1 MKQNNLKPSKGEI
14 GEQIVSNFFDSSF
27 SKIFSF
33 SSPKTKNN
41 AEIADV
47 LIWLN
52 RTIFLIEVKTR
63 DTEKGTASIESWAH
77 SQIKQAH
84 KQINKNILKIEQGEK
99 IYVNNRYYNSELD
112 CDGICNILGLII
124 LVYEGECNI
133 EPSKYLKD
141 IYSSKTPIQVISWKD
156 IQEMTKEI
164 ETVPDL
170 QYYLQDGFKYLK
182 LKDIYL
188 DQELSVVGYYK
199 LHQNKFPTQATDFSS
214 INYYDKYK
222 TLVKQEI
229 DRRNIH
235 NRNAIW
241 IEQIESIFNNQRKLI
256 INIPIGLLFAWEFG
270 ILSQRERAYYGEK
283 INAVQQWFMDE
294 KGDRYF
300 SYQSQNTKNWILFYF
315 TQLDDE
321 HTSKK
326 LEELTRLKII
336 REVEANSFEFC
347 IYSLC
352 FKVSRIYPYQ
362 LMEISDGIVM
372 GVDAIEG
379 NYSQKDIDLAFE
391 KFGAGKPKKI
401 EEFPS

>member
-1 MKQNNLKPSKGEI
+1 
-14 GEQIVSNFFDSSF
+14 
-27 SKIFSF
+27 
-33 SSPKTKNN
+33 
-41 AEIADV
+41 
-47 LIWLN
+47 
-52 RTIFLIEVKTR
+52 
-63 DTEKGTASIESWAH
+63 
-77 SQIKQAH
+77 
-84 KQINKNILKIEQGEK
+84 
-99 IYVNNRYYNSELD
+99 
-112 CDGICNILGLII
+112 
-124 LVYEGECNI
+124 
-133 EPSKYLKD
+133 
-141 IYSSKTPIQVISWKD
+141 
-156 IQEMTKEI
+156 
-164 ETVPDL
+164 
-170 QYYLQDGFKYLK
+170 
-182 LKDIYL
+182 
-188 DQELSVVGYYK
+188 
-199 LHQNKFPTQATDFSS
+199 
-214 INYYDKYK
+214 
-222 TLVKQEI
+222 
-229 DRRNIH
+229 
-235 NRNAIW
+235 
-241 IEQIESIFNNQRKLI
+241 
-256 INIPIGLLFAWEFG
+256 
-270 ILSQRERAYYGEK
+270 
-283 INAVQQWFMDE
+283 MDE